1 MKNIDPLILYIYHSV
16 FGEGFL
22 VFIFCLK
29 EMFVIIKYIHK
40 ICVISY
46 LHLKKKKIK
55 PIFLSFWEILFI
67 TLSFSQCLS

>member
-46 LHLKKKKIK
+46 LHLKKKNQTH
-55 PIFLSFWEILFI
+55 LFI
-67 TLSFSQCLS
+67 ILGNTVYYP